1 MAVLFISLLLTTT
14 GKLDIDA
21 IQEKLSKYTME
32 DDPPSNAAAA
42 CNGRS
47 NNKNVSFAQET
58 TILQEVSVESAA
70 KNRTEEFEATQPYQP
85 GSMDIKKVKKELFLD
100 NCW

>member
-1 MAVLFISLLLTTT
+1 MLFISWLLLTT

-32 DDPPSNAAAA
+32 DDDPPSTAAA
-42 CNGRS
+42 CNGRA

-85 GSMDIKKVKKELFLD
+85 GSMDIKKELFLD
-100 NCW
+100 TCW